1 MTPRQARRERR
12 EAERKAKKADI
23 KRNPHRA
30 PMAPETA
37 LLSEPKMPTKMPTV
51 DQATATQPQ
60 HNEAACPGVSTKIK
74 VKSTGPRT
82 SEGKFTSSRN
92 SFKHGLASGQV
103 IVPGE
108 DGAAFENLLND
119 LTQEHQPANLTEQLL
134 VKEIAQSHWLTQR
147 ALRLQN
153 ECFTA
158 DGDRLALFLRYQ
170 TTHQRAFFKA
180 LSNLRA
186 LKKDAARGFVSQPRP
201 QARQFVRQNPP
212 AQDFVSQTNPKTP
225 ALHQFIPQNPTQFA
239 SGPATQPLKQAA

>member
-23 KRNPHRA
+23 KQNLHRA

-37 LLSEPKMPTKMPTV
+37 LLSEPKMQTI
-51 DQATATQPQ
+51 DQAAATQPQ
-60 HNEAACPGVSTKIK
+60 HNEAACPGISTKIK
-74 VKSTGPRT
+74 AKSTGPRT
-82 SEGKFTSSRN
+82 SEGKFVSSRN

-119 LTQEHQPANLTEQLL
+119 LLQEHQPANVTEQLL
-134 VKEIAQSHWLTQR
+134 VKEMAQSHWLTQR

-158 DGDRLALFLRYQ
+158 EGVDGNRLALFLRYQ

-212 AQDFVSQTNPKTP
+212 EQDFVSQTNPKTP
-225 ALHQFIPQNPTQFA
+225 ALPQFIPQNPTQFA
-239 SGPATQPLKQAA
+239 SGLATQPLKQAA